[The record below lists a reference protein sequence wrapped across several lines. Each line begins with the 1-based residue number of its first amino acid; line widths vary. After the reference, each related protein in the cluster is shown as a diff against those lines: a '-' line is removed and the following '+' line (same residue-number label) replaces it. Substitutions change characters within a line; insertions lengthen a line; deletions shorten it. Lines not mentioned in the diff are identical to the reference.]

1 MPKYDTNRIV
11 GAIRVAAKIASEVD
25 PGPGLEND
33 GGTCNFDAAFL
44 SVPGMREAQAEEI
57 MRLANIPGSPGLRV
71 SLSNH
76 SLFGRILMLHCY
88 NGQANRR
95 TVMAEAA
102 KKSLASQGLDAGMY
116 YQMD

>member
-1 MPKYDTNRIV
+1 M
-11 GAIRVAAKIASEVD
+11 AALEAD
-25 PGPGLEND
+25 PGPGPDHD
-33 GGTCNFDAAFL
+33 GGTCNFDAAFV

-57 MRLANIPGSPGLRV
+57 MRLTEIPGSPGLRV
-71 SLSNH
+71 TLSNH
-76 SLFGRILMLHCY
+76 SLFGRILMMHCY

-102 KKSLASQGLDAGMY
+102 GKSLKSAGVDSGMY